1 MSKKARKGIRKMIM
15 MISKGEKNILEQYPK
30 SQIRAIKYYQ
40 FIGIFERIVEL
51 VLYIRDTCLG
61 HLKW

>member
-1 MSKKARKGIRKMIM
+1 MIM
-15 MISKGEKNILEQYPK
+15 MISKGEKNILEQKPK

-51 VLYIRDTCLG
+51 VLYIPDTCLA
-61 HLKW
+61 HLK